1 MAEDPIGEAKSA
13 PGVTPDVVA
22 NPSDEE
28 VVRTLVEI
36 EKSSAAPPAAAAP
49 LPVQA
54 PIQEESLIARNW
66 IARNQTAGNWAMVCL
81 AVLMSLFTA
90 YVMKRALSGAPSFKS
105 TTGKSRG
112 SRSTGKQSYN
122 AGAQSEAERLLQRLA
137 SGDKRS
143 GDEISAQA
151 GSWVG
156 KVRRTPKTDQFVTAA
171 INLPDMRAR
180 QAALEAELALD
191 GIPQSE
197 AGLQIL
203 SNASG
208 NPEQRAWALW
218 LIGALGNRGID
229 PVHSAKILESYL
241 SDPDVN
247 VRASAVNGLS
257 LIATDETIPMLLD
270 RFRND
275 PSPVVQERVACG
287 FAESG
292 MYTQEQRLV
301 SAASFVNWLDDP
313 LLTGQQRIWDVQ
325 ALGDITGQHLGN
337 DTAAWRSWIESHR

>member
-1 MAEDPIGEAKSA
+1 MIC
-13 PGVTPDVVA
+13 VA
-22 NPSDEE
+22 
-28 VVRTLVEI
+28 L
-36 EKSSAAPPAAAAP
+36 
-49 LPVQA
+49 
-54 PIQEESLIARNW
+54 
-66 IARNQTAGNWAMVCL
+66 
-81 AVLMSLFTA
+81 LMSMFAA
-90 YVMKRALSGAPSFKS
+90 YVIKRAFTSVTSFKS
-105 TTGKSRG
+105 PSVKSRS
-112 SRSTGKQSYN
+112 SRFAGKQSYN
-122 AGAQSEAERLLQRLA
+122 AAAQSDAERLLQRLA

-143 GDEISAQA
+143 ADEISSQVS
-151 GSWVG
+151 SWIG
-156 KVRRTPKTDQFVTAA
+156 RVRRTSKTDQFVTAA

-180 QAALEAELALD
+180 QAALEAELAID

-197 AGLQIL
+197 AGLQVL
-203 SNASG
+203 SSASG

-229 PVHSAKILESYL
+229 PVHTAQILESYL
-241 SDPDVN
+241 SDPNVN

-292 MYTQEQRLV
+292 MYTHEQRLV
-301 SAASFVNWLDDP
+301 SAASLINWLDDP
-313 LLTGQQRIWDVQ
+313 LLTGQQRTWDLQ

-337 DTAAWRSWIESHR
+337 DTAAWRNWMENHR